1 MAWYMEDRRKMALG
15 SLPTKARTLISAA
28 LPLHTSLLPVFC
40 PFPVPSA
47 FSSLSPTRAL
57 LLSRT
62 YPLGAKVIYFRGF
75 SV

>member
-15 SLPTKARTLISAA
+15 SLPAKARTLISAGP
-28 LPLHTSLLPVFC
+28 LLHTSLLPVFC
-40 PFPVPSA
+40 PLPVASA
-47 FSSLSPTRAL
+47 FSSPSPTRAL

-62 YPLGAKVIYFRGF
+62 YPLGARVIYFRGF